1 MGAAQSQPQ
10 EEEEETPAPAPAA
23 TPRPESPVPPL
34 AEHPTAYLIGDGA
47 SCMTRDRGEI
57 LALHGQGRCF
67 GRVRGVGGAEAQ
79 RHWAELVLSPEETL
93 YLTERNLLTVYDDQR
108 EVSYEELR
116 QRYEGDEAFA
126 RLSLVYEFYRNKG
139 WVVKPGFQFG
149 ADYILYRGPPDEF
162 HAEHAVVV
170 LDAEQPTQWWIAKT
184 VARLAA
190 DVRKHLVLAR
200 VDGSDIFELVV
211 DDAFARPA
219 DALAGRRRAPVQK
232 GAKAHSKK
240 RKRKESGQGMA
251 PPDTPVEG
259 ASP

>member
-1 MGAAQSQPQ
+1 MGASQSQQGPEQ
-10 EEEEETPAPAPAA
+10 EDEAPPAPAVPQ
-23 TPRPESPVPPL
+23 PEPPVPPI
-34 AEHPTAYLIGDGA
+34 AEHPTAFLMGAGA
-47 SCMTRDRGEI
+47 SCVTRDRGEI

-93 YLTERNLLTVYDDQR
+93 YLTKRNLLTVFQGDR
-108 EVSYEELR
+108 EVPHAELEA
-116 QRYEGDEAFA
+116 RYANDEAFA
-126 RLSLVYEFYRNKG
+126 RLATVYTFYRTKG

-170 LDAEQPTQWWIAKT
+170 LDAAQTTPWWVAKT

-200 VDGSDIFELVV
+200 VTGDAVFELIV

-219 DALAGRRRAPVQK
+219 DALAGKRRAPVQK

-240 RKRKESGQGMA
+240 RKRKDA
-251 PPDTPVEG
+251 PAPAAG
-259 ASP
+259 A